1 MIKSIAI
8 KNYRGIKDLEI
19 DNFKKYNFFI
29 GDNGSKKTTILESLG
44 VSLSVLNF
52 TSPLI
57 YMLNRQIKVK
67 NENISSLFFNSDINN
82 KIEFILKADDALKL
96 GTTISIDSILSEFQE
111 YSSNNQIDTEIGRYL
126 YTMRRKIEE
135 ENIQNNIYLNKKN
148 QISFKNFKGEE
159 IPENFQKIIKKYK
172 SCLNISDSF
181 KNISEA
187 TKQADKIIKSR
198 KKELLLKYLRTIDK
212 DIIDIHTNDEE
223 IFIEK
228 DIFKEFVPISSIG
241 DGIVLVLEIIISLI
255 LTEEGFKVILIDE
268 IERGIYYKN
277 YRKLSEIIIDLC
289 KNNQNIQLFITTHS
303 KEFLEAFNE
312 ALLESEKDNFSLFS
326 LRNKKEKL
334 DFVHYTSEELKDT
347 LETGWDPR

>member
-44 VSLSVLNF
+44 IAYLLDF
-52 TSPLI
+52 F
-57 YMLNRQIKVK
+57 QILEYSIDRKIK
-67 NENISSLFFNSDINN
+67 LKKENVSSLFYNSDINN
-82 KIEFILKADDALKL
+82 NIEFILKTDNTPELE
-96 GTTISIDSILSEFQE
+96 TTISVDSNLSIFQD
-111 YSSNNQIDTEIGRYL
+111 YSSNQVNKYL
-126 YTMRRKIEE
+126 YTVDKKIGEDRL
-135 ENIQNNIYLNKKN
+135 ENNNIYLDKNN
-148 QISFKNFKGEE
+148 QIPYLENTIKN
-159 IPENFQKIIKKYK
+159 IPRNFEKFFKKYNT
-172 SCLNISDSF
+172 LIQISDNL
-181 KNISEA
+181 KNSKGTIE
-187 TKQADKIIKSR
+187 QIDKIIKNR
-198 KKELLLKYLRTIDK
+198 KKEKLLKCLQIIDK
-212 DIIDIHTNDEE
+212 DIIDIYINDEE
-223 IFIEK
+223 IFVEK
-228 DIFKEFVPISSIG
+228 ETLRTYIPISSIG
-241 DGIVLVLEIIISLI
+241 DGMVLALDIISHLI
-255 LTEEGFKVILIDE
+255 FFDNFEIILIDE

-326 LRNKKEKL
+326 LKNKKEKL
-334 DFVHYTSEELKDT
+334 DVVHYTSKELKDT